1 MNLNMTKYP
10 NKEALRT
17 AILDIYLDA
26 MRDFIP
32 RSLGK
37 VRGTTSEELIS
48 IALECEPDDSKE
60 AIDIP
65 NIPYLIRKYWSDIF
79 NREFTSKRLGGDAK
93 RVAWN
98 ATELIVETRNY
109 VVHPN
114 TGEIDSEYTR
124 ACLSLIADV
133 LDKINAS
140 EEKGQVETIRDIL
153 FSDDTE
159 ERIAGMSKEL
169 EAAKA
174 DRDAYRENFK
184 DVSDQLGVVKTERA
198 ELEEYLDTAEK
209 EHSKQLKEVD
219 ADKAEL
225 EAHLAEV
232 EAEKDDLKKRLK
244 AIPDQSEV
252 GKIERVAD
260 EERLQT
266 ALKQLKTA
274 NAVKT
279 EVEERLETTST
290 RLEAVEVELTTC
302 QEHLARTLRQL
313 DEAKAEQTEYLSAEE
328 HLARAL
334 TELEIEEVED
344 TDYEDD
350 LAEIEEHLL
359 PNDATPDSVTFQGT
373 TFTLHLNK
381 YRVGGDDISQSFW
394 HYWHS
399 QGREGKQ
406 EMREAGWVVERVDGD
421 WEVTISPENFQ
432 AWIEDEVTELS
443 SLLNF
448 SRDEKP
454 STQPIRPSHEKTAL
468 PIGKEMEQPA
478 LEFLS
483 DGREHRR
490 VEIIDRLT
498 EHFSL
503 TGDERSY
510 LSKTGQAEKHLVKEG
525 LIERTRTGYYRI
537 TAHGLEVVDDVPF

>member
-140 EEKGQVETIRDIL
+140 EEKGQVETIRDFL

-334 TELEIEEVED
+334 TD
-344 TDYEDD
+344 
-350 LAEIEEHLL
+350 
-359 PNDATPDSVTFQGT
+359 
-373 TFTLHLNK
+373 
-381 YRVGGDDISQSFW
+381 
-394 HYWHS
+394 
-399 QGREGKQ
+399 
-406 EMREAGWVVERVDGD
+406 ERV
-421 WEVTISPENFQ
+421 V
-432 AWIEDEVTELS
+432 
-443 SLLNF
+443 
-448 SRDEKP
+448 
-454 STQPIRPSHEKTAL
+454 L
-468 PIGKEMEQPA
+468 PTGIEMEQPV
-478 LEFLS
+478 LEFLA
-483 DGREHRR
+483 DRKEYPR
-490 VEIIDRLT
+490 VEIIDLLT
-498 EHFSL
+498 KHFSL
-503 TGDERSY
+503 TDDERKY
-510 LSKTGQAEKHLVKEG
+510 LSKSGRAEKHLMNTD
-525 LIERTRTGYYRI
+525 LIERTRIGYYRI
-537 TAHGLEVVDDVPF
+537 TVDGLEVLHQNAMDEDNVFSNEVYTESQSYSESPAQSPKSQRKWRHPGAVAALRDPTEIREVEAKIARILNPSEKSRLERELRAAKRAAFL